1 MARELVKVLAHT
13 LVLVQ
18 LLQAQAQPVQLAQA
32 QPAQLALAQP
42 EQLAQKPVHSKTAD
56 HLLPVPMMVLRQ
68 TQERQPVLS
77 FYRPKPEKSGWKS

>member
-1 MARELVKVLAHT
+1 VARELVKVLAHT

-18 LLQAQAQPVQLAQA
+18 LLQAQAQPV
-32 QPAQLALAQP
+32 QLALAQP

-56 HLLPVPMMVLRQ
+56 HLLPVPMMVLSQ
-68 TQERQPVLS
+68 KQERQPVLS